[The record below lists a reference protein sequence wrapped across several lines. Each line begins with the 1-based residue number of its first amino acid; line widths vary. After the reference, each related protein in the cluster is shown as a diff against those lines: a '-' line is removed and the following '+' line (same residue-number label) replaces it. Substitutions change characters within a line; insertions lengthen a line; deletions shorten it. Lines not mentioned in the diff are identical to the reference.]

1 MQKKGSVD
9 TVSALPFLCVY
20 NNNLFALMVLRVLTA
35 GLQLQAIKQFD
46 VSVDGIIHFRNHYIL
61 ISGV

>member
-9 TVSALPFLCVY
+9 TVSALPCFCVY
-20 NNNLFALMVLRVLTA
+20 NNILFALMVLRVFAA

-46 VSVDGIIHFRNHYIL
+46 VSVNGVIHFRNHYIL
-61 ISGV
+61 ISSV

>member
-1 MQKKGSVD
+1 MQRKGSVD
-9 TVSALPFLCVY
+9 MVSALPCFCVY
-20 NNNLFALMVLRVLTA
+20 NNNLFALMVLRALTA

-46 VSVDGIIHFRNHYIL
+46 VSVNGVIYFSKHYIL

>member
-9 TVSALPFLCVY
+9 TVSALPCFCVY
-20 NNNLFALMVLRVLTA
+20 YNNLFVLMVLRVYPA

-46 VSVDGIIHFRNHYIL
+46 VCVDGVINFSKHYIL